1 MTGTA
6 RKYRAEEYTERYC
19 LNVVQKLK
27 EVDEKDEEHPQRNT
41 ENSVAAEDKEKKRN
55 RIGTDIQ

>member
-1 MTGTA
+1 MPRKA
-6 RKYRAEEYTERYC
+6 RKYRAEKYTERYC
-19 LNVVQKLK
+19 LNVAQKLK

-41 ENSVAAEDKEKKRN
+41 ENSVDKEKKRN